1 MDTVTPAQVIQIERR
16 IVSQM
21 VQHFG
26 LDCSGLVLDITNFAT
41 YIDSGNDKAPIAQ
54 RGHAKQTRTICDW
67 LALDW
72 LALDWLALDWWSQS
86 TAASPSSPTPTRVTT
101 QMLGSSRSW

>member
-1 MDTVTPAQVIQIERR
+1 MDTVTPAQVIEIERR

-72 LALDWLALDWWSQS
+72 WSQP